1 MQTKQQTLLT
11 LTCHPLFVIKKLLTQ
26 YVTKQ
31 ILISF
36 PIHLTILLNLFFS
49 KIIVKGE
56 TCTTIE
62 YGPSDHNIWYII
74 LRYDSHA
81 REACEPC
88 LA

>member
-1 MQTKQQTLLT
+1 MSPTFCYQKTFDTICDKTN
-11 LTCHPLFVIKKLLTQ
+11 FN
-26 YVTKQ
+26 
-31 ILISF
+31 LISYSF
-36 PIHLTILLNLFFS
+36 NNPLKLIFS